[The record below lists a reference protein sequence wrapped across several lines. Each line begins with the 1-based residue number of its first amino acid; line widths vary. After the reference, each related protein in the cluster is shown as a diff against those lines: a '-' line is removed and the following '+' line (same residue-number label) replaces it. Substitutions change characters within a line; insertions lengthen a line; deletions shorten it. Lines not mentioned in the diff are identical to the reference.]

1 MTSLKH
7 VGRVKNTGRRC
18 VIVFREIYDEKG
30 HVIDENNC
38 LVFESESLPS
48 AEHQELMRIIESEAA
63 QATGD
68 LFNVLGRERLG
79 NSSLALNWL
88 VDTARLRKFPTDN
101 VDLTPD
107 AKTVIGLNTINKI
120 VKMQKTGATE
130 AEIASFLRKEADLSP
145 AVAEDMSKDM
155 VKPVTGKPD
164 SSTTLQSGPNGVLN
178 DATLATSYISQARV
192 FEQRAKELR
201 GQAKALIPTKTRTK
215 RTTKK
220 KPANKKA

>member
-1 MTSLKH
+1 MPSLKH
-7 VGRVKNTGRRC
+7 VGRVRNTGRRC
-18 VIVFREIYDEKG
+18 VIVFREIYDEAG

-38 LVFESESLPS
+38 LVFETESLPS

-68 LFNVLGRERLG
+68 VFHVLGRERLG

-107 AKTVIGLNTINKI
+107 AKTVIRLDTINKI
-120 VKMQKTGATE
+120 VKMQNAGATE
-130 AEIASFLRKEADLSP
+130 ADIANFLRKESDLSS
-145 AVAEDMSKDM
+145 AVADDMSKDM
-155 VKPVTGKPD
+155 AKPVTEEPNG
-164 SSTTLQSGPNGVLN
+164 SAALQSGTDGVLD
-178 DATLATSYISQARV
+178 DAALAAGYISQARV
-192 FEQRAKELR
+192 FEQQAKDLR
-201 GQAKALIPTKTRTK
+201 VQAKALAPTKKRTK

-220 KPANKKA
+220 KPANIKA